1 MSTAPHYGLEIA
13 SVAARRAMALRLVFG
28 FLAGATDAAAIV
40 LLSIGTGILYHR
52 VLYGDAGIVTNY
64 VQVGLLTAW
73 LYAIVNIYRSEY
85 SVLTYLEFKRHPKRI
100 ARFWTLTFVGLI
112 ALAFLTKTTNVHSR
126 GWLILF
132 YVAGFPTLILV
143 HALLVRA
150 VVAGSEVGLI
160 ATKRLF
166 LVGAEADIR
175 DFIRRYRVWDLGL
188 EIVGTAHLHRPS
200 GDWTA
205 DGERR
210 FADDLKAAVAGARA
224 LELDGVFVIVP
235 WHERETID
243 RCVEAFM
250 TVPTS
255 IYLAPE
261 RLLDRF
267 ESVAIEQIG
276 AIASLHLL
284 RPPLSL
290 GSVLVKRLFDLAV
303 SALGLIVLSPLFL
316 AVALAIKLD
325 SAGPVFFL
333 QRRYGFN
340 QKPFRILKF
349 RTMTTLEDG
358 AAVRQ
363 AERNDAR
370 VTRVGQMLRRWNI
383 DELPQLA
390 NVLAGHMSLVGP
402 RPHALVHDE
411 TWGKSIALYARRH
424 NVKPGI
430 TGWAQIHGFRGN
442 IDSDD
447 QLQSRIEY
455 DLYYID
461 NWSLWLDLR
470 ILFATVFFPKAYEN
484 AF

>member
-1 MSTAPHYGLEIA
+1 MSSTPHYGFEVGALT
-13 SVAARRAMALRLVFG
+13 ARRGILLRVVFG

-40 LLSIGTGILYHR
+40 LLSIGSGMLYHR
-52 VLYGDAGIVTNY
+52 VLYGDVGIVTNY
-64 VQVGLLTAW
+64 VQVGLLAAW

-85 SVLTYLEFKRHPKRI
+85 SVLTYLEFKRHPERI
-100 ARFWTLTFVGLI
+100 ARYWNLTFVGLI
-112 ALAFLTKTTNVHSR
+112 ALAFLTKTTDIHSR

-132 YVAGFPTLILV
+132 YAGGFPAIAIV
-143 HALLVRA
+143 HALFVRA
-150 VVAGSEVGLI
+150 VEAGSEVGLL

-166 LVGAEADIR
+166 LVGDQSDIR
-175 DFIRRYRVWDLGL
+175 DFIRRYRVWELGL
-188 EIVGTAHLHRPS
+188 EIAGTAHLHRP
-200 GDWTA
+200 TA
-205 DGERR
+205 TGTPDSKRQ
-210 FADDLKAAVAGARA
+210 FADDLKAAVTGARA
-224 LELDGVFVIVP
+224 LELDGVFVIMP
-235 WHERETID
+235 WHDRETID

-276 AIASLHLL
+276 PIASLHLL

-290 GSVLVKRLFDLAV
+290 AAVLVKRLLDV
-303 SALGLIVLSPLFL
+303 VLSAAGLLVLAPLL
-316 AVALAIKLD
+316 VAVGILIKLD
-325 SAGPVFFL
+325 SPGPVFFR

-340 QKPFRILKF
+340 QKPFRIIKF

-358 AAVRQ
+358 AVVRQ
-363 AERNDAR
+363 ATRQDSR
-370 VTRVGQMLRRWNI
+370 VTRVGQFLRRWNI

-390 NVLAGHMSLVGP
+390 NVVAGNMSLVGP
-402 RPHALVHDE
+402 RPHALAHDQS
-411 TWGKSIALYARRH
+411 WGPSIALYARRH

-442 IDSDD
+442 IDTDD
-447 QLQSRIEY
+447 QLQKRIEC

-461 NWSLWLDLR
+461 NWSIWLDLR
-470 ILFATVFFPKAYEN
+470 ILFATIFFPKVYKN

>member
-1 MSTAPHYGLEIA
+1 MSTAPHYGFEVGA
-13 SVAARRAMALRLVFG
+13 VAARRAVFLRVMFG

-52 VLYGDAGIVTNY
+52 ALYGDFGVVTNY

-73 LYAIVNIYRSEY
+73 LYAIINIYRSQY
-85 SVLTYLEFKRHPKRI
+85 SVLTYLEFKRHPERI
-100 ARFWTLTFVGLI
+100 VHFWNVTFIGLI
-112 ALAFLTKTTNVHSR
+112 ALAFLTKTTEVHSR

-132 YVAGFPTLILV
+132 YAGGFPTLMII

-150 VVAGSEVGLI
+150 VVAGSEVGLL

-175 DFIRRYRVWDLGL
+175 DFIRRYRVWELGL
-188 EIVGTAHLHRPS
+188 EIAGTAHLYRP
-200 GDWTA
+200 GEDWTR
-205 DGERR
+205 DGKRR
-210 FADDLKAAVAGARA
+210 FADDLKAAVMAARA
-224 LELDGVFVIVP
+224 HELDGVFVIVP
-235 WHERETID
+235 WHDRETID

-276 AIASLHLL
+276 PIAGLHLL
-284 RPPLSL
+284 RPPLSHA
-290 GSVLVKRLFDLAV
+290 SVLIKRGLDVVL
-303 SALGLIVLSPLFL
+303 SALGLVFLLPLL
-316 AVALAIKLD
+316 IAVAILIKLD
-325 SAGPVFFL
+325 SPGPVFFL

-340 QKPFRILKF
+340 QKPFRIIKF
-349 RTMTTLEDG
+349 RTMTTLDDG
-358 AAVRQ
+358 ADIRQAVRDDS
-363 AERNDAR
+363 RL
-370 VTRVGQMLRRWNI
+370 TPLGQLLRRWNI

-390 NVLAGHMSLVGP
+390 NVVMGHMSLVGP
-402 RPHALVHDE
+402 RPHALAHDQS
-411 TWGKSIALYARRH
+411 WGLSIALYARRH

-442 IDSDD
+442 IDNDE
-447 QLQSRIEY
+447 QLQSRIAH

-470 ILFATVFFPKAYEN
+470 ILFATVFFRRAYEN
-484 AF
+484 AL